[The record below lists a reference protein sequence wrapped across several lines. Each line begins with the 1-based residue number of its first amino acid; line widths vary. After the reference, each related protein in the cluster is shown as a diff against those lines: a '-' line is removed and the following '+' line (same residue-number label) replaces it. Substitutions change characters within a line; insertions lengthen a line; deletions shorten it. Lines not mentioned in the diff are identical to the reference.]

1 MADRLKGKVA
11 LITGGASGIGAAT
24 ARLFIREGAS
34 VVIAD
39 RQAPMDQALA
49 SLVGDD
55 VSPILFQQTDVTKE
69 TEVVA
74 AIALAVSTYGK
85 LDVTV
90 ACAGVDGQGADTDV
104 SEADWDK
111 VMAVNAKGVFFVT
124 KHAIPEMQKTGGGSI
139 VNISSTFGIAG
150 APGFAAYCASKGAV
164 RTFTKG
170 TAVSY
175 AAERIRANSVHPGV
189 TETLMLKSLFDRT
202 EDPDATR
209 ALFSAQHP
217 LPFNADPED
226 IGWGCVYLAS
236 DEARFVTGIELVI
249 DGGLL
254 AR

>member
-11 LITGGASGIGAAT
+11 VITGGASGIGAAT
-24 ARLFIREGAS
+24 AKLFVQEGAS

-39 RQAPMDQALA
+39 RQETTDATLA
-49 SLVGDD
+49 SLIADGA
-55 VSPILFQQTDVTKE
+55 SPILFKQTDVTQE
-69 TEVVA
+69 SDIVA
-74 AIALAVSTYGK
+74 AIALAVTTFGK
-85 LDVTV
+85 LDATV

-104 SEADWDK
+104 SEAEWDK
-111 VMAVNAKGVFFVT
+111 VMAVNARGVFFVT
-124 KHAIPEMQKTGGGSI
+124 KHAIPEMRKAGGGSI
-139 VNISSTFGIAG
+139 VNISSAFGIAG

-170 TAVSY
+170 TAVTY
-175 AAERIRANSVHPGV
+175 AADRIRSNSVHPGV
-189 TETLMLKSLFDRT
+189 TETPMLKSLFDRT

-217 LPFNADPED
+217 LPFNAAPED